1 MWYKIIGEPDTKISP
16 QGSGNIKMNKNEVTT
31 LTSLVDEGKKIARLS
46 GNRDLNEK
54 IVKAKMKT
62 LEECGQLIPAIVVDA
77 TDVMNQGLEVVDFTT
92 GDIIR
97 EEEAVDYLVLV
108 EGNHRYEAHL
118 RLMASNE
125 ERDEQKRYKREFKLL
140 YALNTELPIAK
151 MLSEINIATNPWK
164 GSDYVK
170 GAKIN
175 NQQKKLPLLDAM
187 NNLVNKGYS

>member
-1 MWYKIIGEPDTKISP
+1 MWYKIIGEPDIKISP

-97 EEEAVDYLVLV
+97 EEEAVDYWCWWKVII
-108 EGNHRYEAHL
+108 A
-118 RLMASNE
+118 M
-125 ERDEQKRYKREFKLL
+125 KRTLDLWRVMKNGMSKNVIRENLS
-140 YALNTELPIAK
+140 YC
-151 MLSEINIATNPWK
+151 ML
-164 GSDYVK
+164 
-170 GAKIN
+170 
-175 NQQKKLPLLDAM
+175 
-187 NNLVNKGYS
+187 